1 MKNKTY
7 LKDKESLINLFFRG
21 LAILSKFLI
30 VYYILF
36 RSDTTDLGFF
46 NIFTANISICSL
58 IIGFEFYNHAI
69 RQLVRTKSIN
79 RLSLIK
85 DQFILHFFVY
95 SIFFLIITFFDFNYN
110 STFLKLFFIITVL
123 ENANQQLFLIFIALG
138 KSTTS
143 SFLFFIRNALW
154 FFVYVFLD
162 YLNIITYSLSS
173 LINFWLYGLL
183 LCLVLSITF
192 LFKYVD
198 FKLFPINFTYIK
210 EGFKVSIIYI
220 GGAIVYKFFELGD
233 RYIINFFLDKSSVGI
248 YTFFFGI
255 ASLLPIIIYNMIIVE
270 TPKIIKSVESD
281 KWIKYYNLII
291 VKTKKILTISSFL
304 LIGILP
310 FALIILSNENL
321 NNYFYL
327 ILILIP
333 AMYYNSLQTITNSFL
348 YSMNKDRF
356 LQKSILF
363 AFLINILLSFL
374 LIIFIGLYGSAIA
387 ILIANI
393 FLFYNKHNFLIKHH
407 E

>member
-143 SFLFFIRNALW
+143 SFLFLSEMLYGFCLC
-154 FFVYVFLD
+154 FLD

-198 FKLFPINFTYIK
+198 FKLF
-210 EGFKVSIIYI
+210 
-220 GGAIVYKFFELGD
+220 L
-233 RYIINFFLDKSSVGI
+233 
-248 YTFFFGI
+248 
-255 ASLLPIIIYNMIIVE
+255 
-270 TPKIIKSVESD
+270 
-281 KWIKYYNLII
+281 
-291 VKTKKILTISSFL
+291 
-304 LIGILP
+304 
-310 FALIILSNENL
+310 
-321 NNYFYL
+321 
-327 ILILIP
+327 
-333 AMYYNSLQTITNSFL
+333 
-348 YSMNKDRF
+348 
-356 LQKSILF
+356 
-363 AFLINILLSFL
+363 
-374 LIIFIGLYGSAIA
+374 
-387 ILIANI
+387 
-393 FLFYNKHNFLIKHH
+393 
-407 E
+407 